1 MGDFSSPGGLLME
14 DRLEGCSEDCWE
26 DCSED
31 FSEDFSSCG
40 ALLVEDCLWRI
51 ARRGLMLLPRRQR

>member
-1 MGDFSSPGGLLME
+1 ME